1 MYDSILVATDG
12 SELSRKAVDG
22 AIELAG
28 DLAAELFILHV
39 VPRYP
44 TAFFEGGASV
54 EPDQVARVERQWAER
69 GRAVVNEEAER
80 AEKAGVTARAAVM
93 QSDNVAD
100 SILAAARKHGCGLIV
115 MASHGRRGLQRVL
128 LGSETQHVLTRG
140 DLPVLVL
147 R

>member
-12 SELSRKAVDG
+12 SGLSRKAVDS
-22 AIELAG
+22 AIELAAS
-28 DLAAELFILHV
+28 LAAELFILHV

-44 TAFFEGGASV
+44 TAFFEGGVAL
-54 EPDQVARVERQWAER
+54 EADEVARVERQWAEQ
-69 GRAVVNEEAER
+69 GRAVVNEEAAR
-80 AEKAGVTARAAVM
+80 AEQAGVTARAMVVT
-93 QSDNVAD
+93 SDEVAD
-100 SILAAARKHGCGLIV
+100 SILAAARKHGCGLVV

-128 LGSETQHVLTRG
+128 LGSETQHVLTRA